1 MAEQELEQL
10 EGTVEDIIYEN
21 ADNGYTVFEVSGG
34 GVITVVCGVVG
45 ELHAGESVICR
56 GRYENHATYGRQFHA
71 QECETDMPKDL
82 EAVYAFLASRSL
94 PYIGAKTADKIIDLF
109 GAEALEVI
117 ANDPAR
123 LTQVPGISPD
133 KADRIQ
139 QEFKRMFGMR
149 ELIAYLAQF
158 EIGPR
163 KAMEVFRAF
172 GPGAMQ
178 AISANPY
185 LLCGEPLQLDFRHAD
200 SIAQYYHMEGDCAQR
215 LEAALLRTLRHNA
228 GNGHTCLPR
237 AQLLETASNFI
248 HQPPEKLARALDKCI
263 ETEELCVKMFD
274 GVPYIY
280 LPDLLAAEQDIAH
293 RLAILARRGKN
304 TARDLDRNLQVLEL
318 TQGFAYAPLQR
329 EAIRKAMTENCLVL
343 TGGPGTGKT
352 TTVNAILQ
360 LLENQA
366 ERVALCAPTG
376 RAAKRLSELTG
387 RKASTIHRLLEVD
400 YTGGVVSFIHNDKNL
415 LKCDVVILDEM
426 SMVDVKLFQALV
438 TALRYSC
445 RIIMVGDADQL
456 PSVGPGN
463 LLGEIIRSGCVPT
476 VCLNEIFRQA
486 KRSLIV
492 ENAHHIICGEPLQKG
507 GKTDDFFFLEVT
519 GNQTLENGTGAIAVD
534 GSKAGQADFGTVTA
548 GSFTAADNSVVMVD
562 GQSIKDTAAVSGVT
576 DVTISSDSIL
586 YVDGAEK
593 GETYKVLAG
602 SGIDQGWADDN
613 IISDNSLIIFNGDHT
628 GYDNFDVTASYDKVN
643 NVYGEGTVVI
653 DSIVDKTLADK
664 NAGDAAFDFFNDA
677 VSSKH
682 NVTKDAQAAALNSVA
697 NMGELAGV
705 NHGTY
710 SMSNAM
716 TDAVAHHLSLA
727 AHGEQDKDIWAH
739 YIHNKEDIDGMN
751 FGGVDG
757 SYEAQYNGIVVGSDL
772 YKNGKTTAGIALSY
786 ADGNINGSNIASS
799 TKNDAEY
806 YGASL
811 YGRIDNGDSA
821 ILGDISYMHSDN
833 DITQN
838 NSGHEI
844 TASADADAFS
854 IGIRAEQ
861 AYKAGAGKF
870 VPYAGIRYMH
880 LGAGDYSNSLGMEY
894 NADDQNLWLLPV
906 GVTYSAEVQ
915 SGDWTVKPIAEV
927 GYVWTMGDRDT
938 DQTVSL
944 NGASDTFGFETADS
958 GSFIGRLGIEA
969 EKADVTYGRTR
980 VCFFRKSFWPTAAA
994 ESTNCAATKIHLS
1007 MNWLKRLQMP
1017 VFRWLQ

>member
-1 MAEQELEQL
+1 MAEPETGLEQL

-21 ADNGYTVFEVSGG
+21 PDNGYTVFEVSGG
-34 GVITVVCGVVG
+34 GALTVVCGVVG

-56 GRYENHATYGRQFHA
+56 GKFENHATYGRQFHA
-71 QECETDMPKDL
+71 RECETDMPKDL
-82 EAVYAFLASRSL
+82 EAVYAFLASGSL
-94 PYIGAKTADKIIDLF
+94 PYIGAKTANKLLDKF
-109 GAEALEVI
+109 GAAALDVI

-123 LTQVPGISPD
+123 LTEIPGISPD

-158 EIGPR
+158 EISPR
-163 KAMEVFRAF
+163 RAMEVFRVF

-215 LEAALLRTLRHNA
+215 LEAALLRTMRHNA

-263 ETEELCVKMFD
+263 ETEVLCIKMFD
-274 GVPYIY
+274 GTPYIY

-293 RLAILARRGKN
+293 RLGILAQRGKN

-318 TQGFAYAPLQR
+318 TQGFAYAPLQK

-486 KRSLIV
+486 AQSLIV
-492 ENAHHIICGEPLQKG
+492 ENAHRIIAGEPLKKG
-507 GKTDDFFFLEVT
+507 GRADDFFFLETDGEAAQKLVCDLVT
-519 GNQTLENGTGAIAVD
+519 TRLPRSYGFDPIRDIQVLCPTKLGPTGTQALNVELQNLLNPERRGKPQLQSASRVFRVGDKVMQVRNNYEIVWNRIGGEQGVGAYNGDIGIVESIDPRTRSMVVRMDDRRLLYQAENLSELEIAYAITVHKSQGSEFPAVILPV
-534 GSKAGQADFGTVTA
+534 AQVPPRLCYRNLFYT
-548 GSFTAADNSVVMVD
+548 
-562 GQSIKDTAAVSGVT
+562 GVT
-576 DVTISSDSIL
+576 RARKLCIVAGRRDV
-586 YVDGAEK
+586 
-593 GETYKVLAG
+593 
-602 SGIDQGWADDN
+602 
-613 IISDNSLIIFNGDHT
+613 
-628 GYDNFDVTASYDKVN
+628 VN
-643 NVYGEGTVVI
+643 RMMGNV
-653 DSIVDKTLADK
+653 
-664 NAGDAAFDFFNDA
+664 
-677 VSSKH
+677 
-682 NVTKDAQAAALNSVA
+682 
-697 NMGELAGV
+697 
-705 NHGTY
+705 
-710 SMSNAM
+710 
-716 TDAVAHHLSLA
+716 
-727 AHGEQDKDIWAH
+727 
-739 YIHNKEDIDGMN
+739 
-751 FGGVDG
+751 
-757 SYEAQYNGIVVGSDL
+757 
-772 YKNGKTTAGIALSY
+772 
-786 ADGNINGSNIASS
+786 
-799 TKNDAEY
+799 
-806 YGASL
+806 
-811 YGRIDNGDSA
+811 R
-821 ILGDISYMHSDN
+821 
-833 DITQN
+833 
-838 NSGHEI
+838 
-844 TASADADAFS
+844 
-854 IGIRAEQ
+854 
-861 AYKAGAGKF
+861 
-870 VPYAGIRYMH
+870 
-880 LGAGDYSNSLGMEY
+880 
-894 NADDQNLWLLPV
+894 QNLRYSGLRQLLQ
-906 GVTYSAEVQ
+906 AEVPP
-915 SGDWTVKPIAEV
+915 V
-927 GYVWTMGDRDT
+927 
-938 DQTVSL
+938 QT
-944 NGASDTFGFETADS
+944 
-958 GSFIGRLGIEA
+958 EA
-969 EKADVTYGRTR
+969 E
-980 VCFFRKSFWPTAAA
+980 
-994 ESTNCAATKIHLS
+994 
-1007 MNWLKRLQMP
+1007 
-1017 VFRWLQ
+1017 